1 MEEDVASILISADEL
16 QAKVR
21 ELGQAISRD
30 YAGLDP
36 LLVGVLKGV
45 VVFMADLLRA
55 ITIPVSVDFLAISS
69 YGPQAASLGIVRIIK
84 DLDQDIHGRHV
95 LLVEDVVDTGLTLS
109 YILKT
114 LQARQPASLNVCT
127 LFNRPHRRLVDVPI
141 VYKGFDLPDCFVV
154 GYGLDYEQRY
164 RNLPYVAVLKDEILG
179 IRQRCS

>member
-95 LLVEDVVDTGLTLS
+95 
-109 YILKT
+109 
-114 LQARQPASLNVCT
+114 
-127 LFNRPHRRLVDVPI
+127 
-141 VYKGFDLPDCFVV
+141 
-154 GYGLDYEQRY
+154 
-164 RNLPYVAVLKDEILG
+164 
-179 IRQRCS
+179 